1 MLREYTCIC
10 AQESLQAELKGPYVI
25 SGIEP
30 STATWKQASYLIYCL
45 SSSDSLSYTQHQE
58 MM

>member
-10 AQESLQAELKGPYVI
+10 VQESLQAELKGPYVM
-25 SGIEP
+25 SGIELDF
-30 STATWKQASYLIYCL
+30 ATWKQAPYLIYYL